1 MTKRIKLKKIL
12 NNLYVNSFISIGNG
26 DKSTDA
32 ISVNEFFNYFHNT
45 DIFKLKV
52 KKICASNYYDL
63 DDQNRFV
70 FKFNFILITV
80 QTDIETISYI
90 AKIIDSISEHD
101 SLLMAVKNNNL
112 NEPSKNDK
120 IM

>member
-1 MTKRIKLKKIL
+1 MKLKKL
-12 NNLYVNSFISIGNG
+12 FKKLYVNTFISIGNG
-26 DKSTDA
+26 DNSTDA

-52 KKICASNYYDL
+52 KKICASHYYDL
-63 DDQNRFV
+63 NDQNRFI
-70 FKFNFILITV
+70 FKFNFISITV

-90 AKIIDSISEHD
+90 AKIINSISEHD

-112 NEPSKNDK
+112 NEPSKK
-120 IM
+120 